1 MPEAEVNPLEP
12 RIAPRPS
19 LRAGDIRPRRQQF
32 LRRYDNRRRKL
43 PVLRR
48 VNDQFFLGEKL
59 QRAVPFGVNG
69 VPEAAVNCRK
79 HGDDRAHLMVVG
91 RIIDL
96 LANRKLRHRELPSR
110 NHLSDYIAMNELT
123 LLNYVVGS
131 ASFEILMTAVVIMSR
146 SSGSGVQFP
155 VETPVISGENLRPGS
170 DPSAGLF

>member
-1 MPEAEVNPLEP
+1 L
-12 RIAPRPS
+12 PS
-19 LRAGDIRPRRQQF
+19 RRDIGPRRRSF
-32 LRRYDNRRRKL
+32 YVTATAAAVKL
-43 PVLRR
+43 PALHR
-48 VNDQFFLGEKL
+48 VNDQFLLSKKL

-91 RIIDL
+91 RIIDF

-110 NHLSDYIAMNELT
+110 NHQRDYIAMNELT

-131 ASFEILMTAVVIMSR
+131 AFFEILTTAVVIMSR
-146 SSGSGVQFP
+146 SLGSGVQFP